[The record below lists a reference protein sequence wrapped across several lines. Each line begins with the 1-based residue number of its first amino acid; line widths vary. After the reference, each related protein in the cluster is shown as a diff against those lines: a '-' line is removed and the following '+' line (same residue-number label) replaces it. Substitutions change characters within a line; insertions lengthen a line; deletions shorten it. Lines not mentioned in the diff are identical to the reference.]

1 MYCPSSKRHEGD
13 MYSMQYSSQQQDVYN
28 QYGNTY
34 SGPDR
39 RPMQGQYSFP
49 YNRERMQGPGQLQQH
64 GMGPQMIGGAVQSS
78 SGDGAQQNM
87 WPSRSDIPYPY
98 PGRQGPAGTQQQGTY
113 PTINRSDDILGSD
126 QRMNHEGPWPSQRQ
140 PSYMSP
146 SGSIQPN
153 TRAPPSSYQTP
164 PSMANHISRASS
176 PASFQRS
183 LENRMSP
190 SKSPFLPS
198 IKMQKA
204 MPTVPPTQTTGNS
217 PHTSIVR
224 REITFPPGSVEATQP
239 VLKSRRKITSKDI
252 GKRKQSLFCFYNFF
266 F

>member
-1 MYCPSSKRHEGD
+1 

-28 QYGNTY
+28 QYGSTY

-49 YNRERMQGPGQLQQH
+49 YNRERMQGPGQIQQH
-64 GMGPQMIGGAVQSS
+64 GMGPQMMGGSVQSS
-78 SGDGAQQNM
+78 TGDGAQQNM
-87 WPSRSDIPYPY
+87 WPSRSEISYPY
-98 PGRQGPAGTQQQGTY
+98 QGRQGPASTQQQATY
-113 PTINRSDDILGSD
+113 TNISRSDDILGPD
-126 QRMNHEGPWPSQRQ
+126 QRMNHEGQWPSHGSQRQ

-146 SGSIQPN
+146 SGSMQPN

-183 LENRMSP
+183 LESRMSP

-198 IKMQKA
+198 MKMQKV
-204 MPTVPPTQTTGNS
+204 MPTVSSNQPSGHAS
-217 PHTSIVR
+217 HGSIVR
-224 REITFPPGSVEATQP
+224 REITFPPGSVEATPP
-239 VLKSRRKITSKDI
+239 VLKSKRKITSKDI
-252 GKRKQSLFCFYNFF
+252 GKCKQCVNNM
-266 F
+266 